1 MEKNN
6 KLGLNFDDLQRMEE
20 TIVDFK
26 IQAFHPYITFNLESL
41 DIEYLKRLHAY
52 LFGDLYEDAG
62 TLSPYIKES
71 DYPVINDK
79 IKKVED
85 MIQYIEY
92 VDDIEVIKDE
102 IEDIIDMQ
110 IFHDGNNRTRKL
122 FFKTMIEGFRH
133 HNIKKYDELTELLSK
148 KVRGLK

>member
-1 MEKNN
+1 
-6 KLGLNFDDLQRMEE
+6 
-20 TIVDFK
+20 
-26 IQAFHPYITFNLESL
+26 
-41 DIEYLKRLHAY
+41 
-52 LFGDLYEDAG
+52 
-62 TLSPYIKES
+62 
-71 DYPVINDK
+71 
-79 IKKVED
+79 

-110 IFHDGNNRTRKL
+110 IFHDGNNRTIKL